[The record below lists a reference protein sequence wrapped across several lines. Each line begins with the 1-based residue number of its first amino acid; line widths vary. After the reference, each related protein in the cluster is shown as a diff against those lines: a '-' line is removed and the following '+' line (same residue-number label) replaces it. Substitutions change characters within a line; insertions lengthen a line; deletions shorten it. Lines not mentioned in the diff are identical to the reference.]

1 MGIFDFFKKSDTQ
14 SKNIAKD
21 RLKLVLIHD
30 RAMLPSGVLEDMK
43 DDIIAAISKYVD
55 IDRNSLNIEVA
66 QSPENKRRTTLIAN
80 IPLIIKKL
88 KKNNKNIMIN
98 KKWQNRKRQNLERTL
113 FSVFF
118 LPIF

>member
-1 MGIFDFFKKSDTQ
+1 MGIFDFFKKSDNQ

-55 IDRNSLNIEVA
+55 IDRDSLA
-66 QSPENKRRTTLIAN
+66 KSPEKKRRTTLIAN
-80 IPLIIKKL
+80 IPLIIKKDG
-88 KKNNKNIMIN
+88 
-98 KKWQNRKRQNLERTL
+98 E
-113 FSVFF
+113 
-118 LPIF
+118 